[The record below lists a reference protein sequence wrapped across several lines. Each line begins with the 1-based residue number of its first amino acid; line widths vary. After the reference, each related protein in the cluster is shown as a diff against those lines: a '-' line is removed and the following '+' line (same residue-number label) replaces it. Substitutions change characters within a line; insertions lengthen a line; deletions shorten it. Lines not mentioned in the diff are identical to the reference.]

1 MADDL
6 NARNGNGAAPAD
18 EELVAFAD
26 GADPDRP
33 AGVAHSYEAGGS
45 SRWTPAAIAD
55 VHAKAQLGRY
65 QIRGFSTFQK
75 QLPTFDDL
83 VFQPATMTR
92 LPLEGYRESCDTKT
106 VLGDGLGLVEQPI
119 ELDIPIYIASMS
131 FGALSASAK
140 AALGKGA
147 SRAGLDDLHRR
158 GRHARGRARGL
169 ATRSSTS

>member
-6 NARNGNGAAPAD
+6 NDVSGNGTGT
-18 EELVAFAD
+18 
-26 GADPDRP
+26 GADPAAL
-33 AGVAHSYEAGGS
+33 AGSPRSYSQGGS
-45 SRWTPAAIAD
+45 TRWTPGTIAD
-55 VHAKAQLGRY
+55 IQAKAQLGRY
-65 QIRGFSTFQK
+65 QIRGFSTFQR

-106 VLGDGLGLVEQPI
+106 VFGEGLGLVEEPI

-140 AALGKGA
+140 AALGRGG
-147 SRAGLDDLHRR
+147 SRAG
-158 GRHARGRARGL
+158 
-169 ATRSSTS
+169 